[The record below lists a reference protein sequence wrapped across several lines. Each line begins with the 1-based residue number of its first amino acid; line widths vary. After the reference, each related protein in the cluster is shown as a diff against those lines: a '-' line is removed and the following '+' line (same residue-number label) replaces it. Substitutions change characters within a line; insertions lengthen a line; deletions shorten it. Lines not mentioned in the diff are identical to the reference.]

1 MVSRKATVAQEKD
14 GLSNTA
20 DSPVEVSN
28 TAKDSAREDAA
39 NGTPLLSSRRRWLSY
54 CMLVFLAFSLGCS
67 EFVVIGIEPE
77 LAESFNQS
85 LAHVGNLISLF
96 ALSYAIATPVLAI
109 VTGRVNRFVLMAI
122 YLVIFVV
129 MNYITMIATNFSTL
143 LVVRIFMG
151 AVAGPTLAVSTTYVS
166 DLLGYKRTS
175 MGIAVLFAA
184 FSIALVL
191 STSLCR
197 VIVDNFSWRVTLDG
211 AFAFSVVATLLVLVT
226 LPKKL
231 DRKQKVTSPSQQ
243 IKLLGEPTII
253 FGMLS
258 FVFGVGAVYTFYGYV
273 TPYLETQLGLAIS
286 VSSVVLLGYGCICF
300 ISNLMSGFLDMRFGV
315 KVVPVIFAGLAG
327 VMVCLWLARE
337 SVTPSLVCMGFL
349 ALLMYSFSVPAI
361 AVFMDTARRFYPNA
375 MVLAASV
382 EPTAFNIGISF
393 GTVMGGLVVSNFG
406 LGNVGIV
413 GSVFAVIACAC
424 SLAMIRFWRRKR

>member
-1 MVSRKATVAQEKD
+1 MASETTVTREKD
-14 GLSNTA
+14 DMSDVMDGTDALSTK
-20 DSPVEVSN
+20 V
-28 TAKDSAREDAA
+28 KDSARENVTGYDAS
-39 NGTPLLSSRRRWLSY
+39 LSARRRWLSY

-77 LAESFNQS
+77 LSESFHRS
-85 LAHVGNLISLF
+85 LADVGNLISLF
-96 ALSYAIATPVLAI
+96 AISYALATPILAI
-109 VTGRVNRFVLMAI
+109 FTGRVKRIILMTMYLTVFVIA
-122 YLVIFVV
+122 
-129 MNYITMIATNFSTL
+129 NYITTIATNFSTL
-143 LVVRIFMG
+143 LVVRVFMG
-151 AVAGPTLAVSTTYVS
+151 AVAGPTLAVATTYVS

-211 AFAFSVVATLLVLVT
+211 AFVFSVVAALLVLIT

-231 DRKQKVTSPSQQ
+231 DRKQKTTSPAKQ
-243 IKLLGEPTII
+243 IKLLGEPTIV
-253 FGMLS
+253 FGMLC

-286 VSSVVLLGYGCICF
+286 ASSVVLLGYGCICF
-300 ISNLMSGFLDMRFGV
+300 ISNLTSGFLDMRFGV
-315 KVVPVIFAGLAG
+315 KVEPFIFASLAAVLLG
-327 VMVCLWLARE
+327 LWLSRE
-337 SVTPSLVCMGFL
+337 SVIPSLVCMGFL

-361 AVFMDTARRFYPNA
+361 SVFMDTARRFHPEA
-375 MVLAASV
+375 MILAASV

-393 GTVMGGLVVSNFG
+393 GTVMGGVVVSQCG
-406 LGNVGIV
+406 LGAVGIV
-413 GSVFAVIACAC
+413 GSLLAVGACVC
-424 SLAMIRFWRRKR
+424 SVAMIRCWRRKK